1 MKKSKKRTVK
11 KKDKSQI
18 TSKVATWTFLGSL
31 LLGLLET
38 AVRVL
43 VLCGWL
49 LRNDGW
55 QAQLQIGRWLWIT
68 NSVAYYAVFLVS
80 LAAMPMALK
89 IKIIIST
96 WCPNIVSWV
105 SGVIS
110 LLFMWNH
117 NIVAA
122 IYVFYVGLIFT
133 CAMKIIVNKDSTTRR
148 SETSTMLFRIATIV
162 MFALNNVMLVF
173 VLIAAELLVRQLQ
186 IWTSLQESVKEKPEV
201 APAT

>member
-1 MKKSKKRTVK
+1 MKKSGKRAM

-18 TSKVATWTFLGSL
+18 TRKVARWTFLGSL

-49 LRNDGW
+49 LRNEGW

-68 NSVAYYAVFLVS
+68 NSVAYDAVFLVS

-89 IKIIIST
+89 IKIITST
-96 WCPNIVSWV
+96 WCHNIVSWV
-105 SGVIS
+105 SGVTS

-117 NIVAA
+117 NVVAA

-133 CAMKIIVNKDSTTRR
+133 GAMKIIVNKDSMKRR
-148 SETSTMLFRIATIV
+148 SETSTMLFRTATIA
-162 MFALNNVMLVF
+162 MFALNNVVLVF
-173 VLIAAELLVRQLQ
+173 VLIAAQLLVGLLQ
-186 IWTSLQESVKEKPEV
+186 IWTSLHASTKKKPEV